1 MVNIILS
8 SLFVLATIAASAQ
21 VQEPAA
27 TPGALAEQSNGTQI
41 TPISTTP
48 LVAYTKWR
56 DETLRNYAL
65 GALTPHYAVAIVA
78 QRLDDSTAQVEVLIA
93 AEMKQYTVTIKP
105 VTLNRLP
112 SGETESKVAGNAVM
126 IDQKAGDKLGTGSDK
141 IRIGQTTT
149 TVAVGKAVEALEIT
163 WTPKN
168 ENKEGFSN
176 TCIIQLG
183 KEPTVMV
190 NGYVLGEPVR

>member
-1 MVNIILS
+1 MPNFVMVVCFAMLLLVFPSQAQTPIATLS
-8 SLFVLATIAASAQ
+8 SGQSLENDVAQQSPATAI
-21 VQEPAA
+21 
-27 TPGALAEQSNGTQI
+27 
-41 TPISTTP
+41 
-48 LVAYTKWR
+48 YTKWR
-56 DETLRNYAL
+56 DETLRNFTL

-93 AEMKQYTVTIKP
+93 AEMKQYTVSIKP

-112 SGETESKVAGNAVM
+112 SGETESKPAGNAVT

-149 TVAVGKAVEALEIT
+149 TVAVGKAVQALEIT

-168 ENKEGFSN
+168 DNREGFAN
-176 TCIIQLG
+176 TCIVRLG
-183 KEPTVMV
+183 REPEVLV
-190 NGYVLGEPVR
+190 NGYVIGSPVR